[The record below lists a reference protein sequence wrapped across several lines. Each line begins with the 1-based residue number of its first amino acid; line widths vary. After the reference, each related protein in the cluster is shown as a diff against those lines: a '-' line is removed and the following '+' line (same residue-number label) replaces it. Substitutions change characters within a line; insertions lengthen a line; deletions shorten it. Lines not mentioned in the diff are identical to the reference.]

1 MYKFIVIIFFLF
13 ISVKSSSEII
23 KSIEITGN
31 KRVSDETI
39 KVYGDIQQTGS
50 DITKADLDVIL
61 KNLYSTNF
69 FENVSLVIDKGI
81 LKINVKEYPIV
92 NQLVL
97 IGEKSTRIQNEIKKQ
112 FLKEGFIYRK

>member
-1 MYKFIVIIFFLF
+1 MYKFIVIIFLSFF

-97 IGEKSTRIQNEIKKQ
+97 IGEKAQEFKMKLKKQ
-112 FLKEGFIYRK
+112 FL